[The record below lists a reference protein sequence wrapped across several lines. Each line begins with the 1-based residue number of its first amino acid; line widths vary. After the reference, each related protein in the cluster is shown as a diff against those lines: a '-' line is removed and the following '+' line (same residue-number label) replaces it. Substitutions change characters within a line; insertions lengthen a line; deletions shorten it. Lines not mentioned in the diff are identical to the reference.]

1 LNEELIFLYFDKFKI
16 QNPKSKMANNAGI
29 IGMGHA
35 YPSGI
40 LTNADLEKIVETSD
54 EWIFSRTGI
63 KQRHKAADNEYTS
76 QFGVLAAKLALDR
89 AGLKPEDIE
98 IIICATTTPDQIMPS
113 TGALIQAQIG
123 ATNAAGMDV
132 FAACS
137 GFLYGLTMVESMIK
151 TGQIRY
157 ALVIGAEVLTKY
169 VDYTDRSTCVIFGD
183 GAGAAVL
190 GPVSEDKGILATK
203 IRSDGRYE
211 EQLYAPGGGTK
222 LGTTHET
229 IDNREHF
236 FKMKGNELFKIA
248 VRSMTEISGEML
260 EKAGYTVDDVDLV
273 IPHQANQRIT
283 DAVASRLGV
292 PEEKVYSN
300 IAELGNT
307 SSASIPIALDECIQS
322 GKVKEGSLV
331 LLTAFG
337 GGVTWGGTLIRF

>member
-1 LNEELIFLYFDKFKI
+1 MG
-16 QNPKSKMANNAGI
+16 QNAGI
-29 IGMGHA
+29 LGMGHS
-35 YPSGI
+35 YPEGI
-40 LTNADLEKIVETSD
+40 LTNADLERLVETSD
-54 EWIFSRTGI
+54 EWITTRTGI
-63 KQRHKAADNEYTS
+63 KQRHKAAENEYTS
-76 QFGVLAAKLALDR
+76 QFGTRAAKQALDR
-89 AGLKPEDIE
+89 AGLKPEDID
-98 IIICATTTPDQIMPS
+98 IIVCATTTPDQIMPS
-113 TGALIQAQIG
+113 TGALIQAQLG
-123 ATNAAGMDV
+123 AVNAAGMDV

-137 GFLYGLTMVESMIK
+137 GFLYGLTMVESMIR

-169 VDYTDRSTCVIFGD
+169 VDYTDRGTCVIFGD

-190 GPVSEDKGILATK
+190 GPVPEGKGILATK

-236 FKMKGNELFKIA
+236 FKMKGNELFKVA
-248 VRSMTEISGEML
+248 VRSMADISAEML

-292 PEEKVYSN
+292 AEEKVYSN
-300 IAELGNT
+300 IAFHGNT
-307 SSASIPIALDECIQS
+307 SSASIPIAMDECIES
-322 GKVKEGSLV
+322 GRIKEGSLV

-337 GGVTWGGTLIRF
+337 GGVTWGGTVVRF

>member
-1 LNEELIFLYFDKFKI
+1 ML
-16 QNPKSKMANNAGI
+16 NAGI

-40 LTNADLEKIVETSD
+40 LTNADLEKLVDTND
-54 EWIFSRTGI
+54 EWITTRTGI
-63 KQRHKAADNEYTS
+63 KQRHKAEANEYTS
-76 QFGVLAAKLALDR
+76 QFGSKAALQAIER
-89 AGLKPEDIE
+89 AGLKPEDID
-98 IIICATTTPDQIMPS
+98 IIVCATTTPDQIMPS

-123 ATNAAGMDV
+123 AVNAAGMDV

-137 GFLYGLTMVESMIK
+137 GFIYGITMVESMIR
-151 TGQIRY
+151 TGQIKY

-169 VDYTDRSTCVIFGD
+169 VDYTDRGTCVIFGD

-190 GPVSEDKGILATK
+190 GPVPEGKGILATK
-203 IRSDGRYE
+203 IKSDGRYE

-236 FKMKGNELFKIA
+236 FKMKGNELFKVA
-248 VRSMTEISGEML
+248 VRSMADISAEML
-260 EKAGYTVDDVDLV
+260 EKAGYGVEDVDIV

-300 IAELGNT
+300 IAEMGNT
-307 SSASIPIALDECIQS
+307 SSASIPIAMDECIHS
-322 GKVKEGSLV
+322 GRIKEGSLV

-337 GGVTWGGTLIRF
+337 GGVTWGGTVIRF

>member
-1 LNEELIFLYFDKFKI
+1 
-16 QNPKSKMANNAGI
+16 MATENAGI
-29 IGMGHA
+29 IGIGHS
-35 YPSGI
+35 YPEGV
-40 LTNADLEKIVETSD
+40 LTNADLEKIVDTSD
-54 EWIFSRTGI
+54 EWITTRTGI
-63 KQRHKAADNEYTS
+63 KQRHKAAENEYTS
-76 QFGVLAAKLALDR
+76 QFGTKAARLALDR
-89 AGLKPEDIE
+89 AGLKPEDID

-137 GFLYGLTMVESMIK
+137 GFLYGLTMVESMIR

-183 GAGAAVL
+183 GAGAAVV
-190 GPVSEDKGILATK
+190 GPVPEGKGILATK

-222 LGTTHET
+222 MGTTHRT
-229 IDNREHF
+229 IDDRMHY
-236 FKMKGNELFKIA
+236 FKMKGNELFKVA
-248 VRSMTEISGEML
+248 VRSMADISAEML
-260 EKAGYTVDDVDLV
+260 QKAGYTVDDVDVV

-300 IAELGNT
+300 IAEHGNT
-307 SSASIPIALDECIQS
+307 SSASIPIAIDECVES
-322 GKVKEGSLV
+322 GKIKEGSLV

>member
-1 LNEELIFLYFDKFKI
+1 MT
-16 QNPKSKMANNAGI
+16 QQNAGI
-29 IGMGHA
+29 LGMGHA
-35 YPSGI
+35 YPDGI

-54 EWIFSRTGI
+54 EWITTRTGI
-63 KQRHKAADNEYTS
+63 KQRHKAAEGEYTS
-76 QFGVLAAKLALDR
+76 QFGTAAAKQALDR
-89 AGLKPEDIE
+89 AGLKPEDID

-123 ATNAAGMDV
+123 AVNAAGMDV

-151 TGQIRY
+151 TGQVKY

-169 VDYTDRSTCVIFGD
+169 VDYTDRGTCVIFGD

-190 GPVSEDKGILATK
+190 GPVPEGKGILATK

-211 EQLYAPGGGTK
+211 EQLYCPGGGTK
-222 LGTTHET
+222 LPTTHKT
-229 IDNREHF
+229 IDDRMHF
-236 FKMKGNELFKIA
+236 FKMKGNELFKVA
-248 VRSMTEISGEML
+248 VRSMADISAEMV
-260 EKAGYTVDDVDLV
+260 ERAGYTVDDIDLV

-292 PEEKVYSN
+292 AEEKVYSN
-300 IAELGNT
+300 IAEHGNT
-307 SSASIPIALDECIQS
+307 SSASIPIAIDECIES
-322 GKVKEGSLV
+322 GKIKEGSLV

-337 GGVTWGGTLIRF
+337 GGVTWGGTVIRF

>member
-1 LNEELIFLYFDKFKI
+1 
-16 QNPKSKMANNAGI
+16 MTGTNAGI

-54 EWIFSRTGI
+54 EWITTRTGI

-76 QFGVLAAKLALDR
+76 QFGSKAALQALER
-89 AGLKPEDIE
+89 AGLKPEDID
-98 IIICATTTPDQIMPS
+98 IIICATTTPDQILPS
-113 TGALIQAQIG
+113 TGALIQKEIG

-137 GFLYGLTMVESMIK
+137 GFLYGITMVESMIR

-157 ALVIGAEVLTKY
+157 ALVVGAEVLTKY

-183 GAGAAVL
+183 GAGAAVV
-190 GPVSEDKGILATK
+190 GPVPEGKGILATK
-203 IRSDGRYE
+203 IKSDGRYE

-222 LGTTHET
+222 LGTSHQT
-229 IDNREHF
+229 IDDGQHF
-236 FKMKGNELFKIA
+236 FKMKGNELFKVA
-248 VRSMTEISGEML
+248 VRSMADISAEML
-260 EKAGYTVDDVDLV
+260 EKAGYTVDDVDIV

-283 DAVASRLGV
+283 DAVASRLNV

-300 IAELGNT
+300 IAEMGNT
-307 SSASIPIALDECIQS
+307 SSASIPIAMDECIES
-322 GKVKEGSLV
+322 GKIKEGSLV

-337 GGVTWGGTLIRF
+337 GGVTWGGTIIRF

>member
-1 LNEELIFLYFDKFKI
+1 
-16 QNPKSKMANNAGI
+16 MANNAGI

-35 YPSGI
+35 YPEGI

-54 EWIFSRTGI
+54 EWITTRTGI

-76 QFGVLAAKLALDR
+76 QFGTAAARQALER
-89 AGLKPEDIE
+89 AGLKPEDIDL
-98 IIICATTTPDQIMPS
+98 IVCATTTPDQIMPS
-113 TGALIQAQIG
+113 TGALIQAQLG

-137 GFLYGLTMVESMIK
+137 GFLYGLTMVESMIR

-157 ALVIGAEVLTKY
+157 ALVIGAELLTKY
-169 VDYTDRSTCVIFGD
+169 VDYTDRGTCVIFGD

-190 GPVSEDKGILATK
+190 GPVAEGKGILATK
-203 IRSDGRYE
+203 IRSDGRLE
-211 EQLYAPGGGTK
+211 ESLYARGGGTK
-222 LGTTHET
+222 YGTSHET
-229 IDNREHF
+229 VDNRMHYF
-236 FKMKGNELFKIA
+236 TMKGNEIFKLA
-248 VRSMTEISGEML
+248 VRSMSDISLEML
-260 EKAGYTVDDVDLV
+260 EKAGYTVADVDLV

-300 IAELGNT
+300 IAYHGNT
-307 SSASIPIALDECIQS
+307 SSASIPIAIDECIES
-322 GKVKEGSLV
+322 GKIKEGSLV

-337 GGVTWGGTLIRF
+337 GGVTWGATVVRF